1 MKRNKVIFYLIGFV
15 VLILLVQIIRSSF
28 SNPGAQAFEGK
39 FEEAGFYRNEN
50 NTGPVVRVY
59 AIRVLDTEIE
69 WMREFAEAQP
79 HTKYGRTLVFFF
91 SPDLKQKVELSPQEP
106 FFSAELQPYLLAK
119 FEKTPM
125 GEGRFAQVNP

>member
-1 MKRNKVIFYLIGFV
+1 M
-15 VLILLVQIIRSSF
+15 
-28 SNPGAQAFEGK
+28 
-39 FEEAGFYRNEN
+39 
-50 NTGPVVRVY
+50 VRVY

-79 HTKYGRTLVFFF
+79 HTKYGRTLVFFL
-91 SPDLKQKVELSPQEP
+91 SPDFKQKVELSPQEP